1 MQECDTVQD
10 ADVIVIGGGAAGMFS
25 ACLLAEKKL
34 RVMLIEP
41 NHKLGRKLR
50 ITGKGRC
57 NLTNNSSPDDVIKKI
72 NRNSKFMYSSLN
84 RFTPQDVMMWFE
96 NRGVPLKTERG
107 GRVFPVSD
115 KADDVA
121 DAMQKLLEHKNV
133 KIIRDRAVSI
143 MTDGGIVLGTEC
155 EKCSYFSKNVILATG
170 GMSYPKTG
178 STGDGYRMAER
189 LGHTVTELKPSLVP
203 VVLSEGIVADLA
215 GLALKNVT
223 LSLYEEGRK
232 QPVFSELGEM
242 NFLTYGISGPLT
254 LSASCFMQTEKLREG
269 KYLLTIDLKPGLS
282 HERLERR
289 IDRDFGDT
297 PSERFENSLTR
308 LLPSQLI
315 DTVVKLSKIP
325 PLKQCNQITRAE
337 REDLCRL
344 LKRFELTPESF
355 RPIDEAIITSGGVG
369 VKEINPVTMESK
381 LVKGL
386 YFAGEIIDVDAVTG
400 GYNLQIA
407 FSTSNAAV
415 QAIYNSVL

>member
-1 MQECDTVQD
+1 
-10 ADVIVIGGGAAGMFS
+10 
-25 ACLLAEKKL
+25 
-34 RVMLIEP
+34 
-41 NHKLGRKLR
+41 
-50 ITGKGRC
+50 
-57 NLTNNSSPDDVIKKI
+57 
-72 NRNSKFMYSSLN
+72 
-84 RFTPQDVMMWFE
+84 
-96 NRGVPLKTERG
+96 
-107 GRVFPVSD
+107 
-115 KADDVA
+115 
-121 DAMQKLLEHKNV
+121 
-133 KIIRDRAVSI
+133 
-143 MTDGGIVLGTEC
+143 
-155 EKCSYFSKNVILATG
+155 
-170 GMSYPKTG
+170 
-178 STGDGYRMAER
+178 MAER

-203 VVLSEGIVADLA
+203 VVLSEEYVADLS

-254 LSASCFMQTEKLREG
+254 LSASCFMQTEKLEKK
-269 KYLLTIDLKPGLS
+269 KYTIAIDLKPGLS
-282 HERLERR
+282 HEQLERR

-297 PSERFENSLTR
+297 PSEKFENSLTR

-325 PLKQCNQITRAE
+325 PNKQCNQITRAE
-337 REDLCRL
+337 REGLCRL
-344 LKRFELTPESF
+344 LKRFELTPESL
-355 RPIDEAIITSGGVG
+355 RPIDEAIITSGGIS

-407 FSTSNAAV
+407 FSTSNAAA

>member
-1 MQECDTVQD
+1 MKAQMTD
-10 ADVIVIGGGAAGMFS
+10 AVIIGGGAAGCMC
-25 ACLLAEKKL
+25 AVWAARRGLDVVLL
-34 RVMLIEP
+34 EP
-41 NHKLGRKLR
+41 NRELGRKLR

-57 NLTNNSSPDDVIKKI
+57 NVTNDCSPREFIEAVPGGG
-72 NRNSKFMYSSLN
+72 
-84 RFTPQDVMMWFE
+84 RFLQGAIHRFSCQDAMAFFE
-96 NRGVPLKTERG
+96 ELGVPLKTERG
-107 GRVFPVSD
+107 RRVFPVSD
-115 KADDVA
+115 RADDVA

-143 MTDGGIVLGTEC
+143 MTDGGKVLGTEC
-155 EKCSYFSKNVILATG
+155 EKCSYFAKNVILATG

-178 STGDGYRMAER
+178 STGDGYRIAER

-203 VVLSEGIVADLA
+203 MVLSEGYVADLA

-254 LSASCFMQTEKLREG
+254 LSASCFMQTEKLEKK
-269 KYLLTIDLKPGLS
+269 KYTIAVDLKPGLS
-282 HERLERR
+282 HEQLERR

-325 PLKQCNQITRAE
+325 PMKQCNQITRAE
-337 REDLCRL
+337 REGLCRL

-355 RPIDEAIITSGGVG
+355 RPIDEAIITSGGVS